1 MIQFAFIALH
11 QGWAAK
17 GDERVVGDVLG
28 THTLQ
33 TSEYS
38 AHQISIH
45 GHHSRCSC
53 SCFIDRPKIE
63 YHHHFP
69 QRNFGEFSEKA
80 IGP

>member
-1 MIQFAFIALH
+1 MIEFAFIALH
-11 QGWAAK
+11 QCWAAK

-38 AHQISIH
+38 AYQISVH

-53 SCFIDRPKIE
+53 S
-63 YHHHFP
+63 
-69 QRNFGEFSEKA
+69 
-80 IGP
+80 